1 MRADPSHPDHP
12 AFVGTVGIARAD
24 ITPPPG
30 IYCRNWGAAAHDIAR
45 GVHRPLSLTAVAL
58 DDRSGGRPL
67 VLIDADL
74 GWWSGPA
81 HERLFRQRL
90 LAALDLPPERLLFAL
105 THTHAAPPLT
115 RPEPHWPGGDLLVP
129 YQEAVWQA
137 ACDAGLRAIAAAE
150 PARVEWQ
157 LGSCRLA
164 ANRDLPEPVA
174 AGGGTVPGRVVCGYH
189 PGGEADDT
197 LLVGRITTAAG
208 RPLATIVNYACHPTT
223 LAWDNALVSP
233 DYVGALRETI
243 ESATNGAPAVFLQG
257 ASGDLAPR
265 HQYVGDPAVADAHG
279 RQLAHAALATREAMA
294 PPGTTLVFDRV
305 VESGAPLAVWRHER
319 REPTSAMTTIAARRV
334 TVDLPLKD
342 WPTAAAIAAD
352 IAACRDRTLGERL
365 RRRLRIRESI
375 GDGTTF
381 PLELWG
387 WRVGE
392 ALVLGSMAEA
402 YSRLQRRLRAEFP
415 DRAVVWLN
423 LVNGSIGYLPPAEH
437 YDVDVYPV
445 WQTPF
450 DRGSLE
456 RVEEAAVTLGHD
468 LLAPG

>member
-30 IYCRNWGAAAHDIAR
+30 IYCRNWGAAAHDTAR

-67 VLIDADL
+67 VLVDADL

-81 HERLFRQRL
+81 YERAFRERLRT
-90 LAALDLPPERLLFAL
+90 ALDLPPERLLFAL

-115 RPEPHWPGGDLLVP
+115 RPEPHWPGGDLLVR
-129 YQEAVWQA
+129 YHEAVWQA
-137 ACDAGLRAIAAAE
+137 ACDAGRRAIAAAE

-164 ANRDLPEPVA
+164 ANRDLPEPAA
-174 AGGGTVPGRVVCGYH
+174 AGRGTVPGRVVCGYH
-189 PGGEADDT
+189 PRGEADDT
-197 LLVGRITTAAG
+197 LLVGRITTTAG

-223 LAWDNALVSP
+223 LAWDNTLVSP

-279 RQLAHAALATREAMA
+279 RQLAHAALATRERRVGARA
-294 PPGTTLVFDRV
+294 PGADRRDDHDRSPTHDRRPAA
-305 VESGAPLAVWRHER
+305 EGLAHGCGDLGRDR
-319 REPTSAMTTIAARRV
+319 RLLRSDARRAAAE
-334 TVDLPLKD
+334 
-342 WPTAAAIAAD
+342 TAADQGIH
-352 IAACRDRTLGERL
+352 R
-365 RRRLRIRESI
+365 
-375 GDGTTF
+375 
-381 PLELWG
+381 
-387 WRVGE
+387 
-392 ALVLGSMAEA
+392 
-402 YSRLQRRLRAEFP
+402 
-415 DRAVVWLN
+415 
-423 LVNGSIGYLPPAEH
+423 
-437 YDVDVYPV
+437 
-445 WQTPF
+445 
-450 DRGSLE
+450 
-456 RVEEAAVTLGHD
+456 
-468 LLAPG
+468 